1 MGIINDLQHANSG
14 ENNEDMSYN
23 FCRVQHCR
31 LDYANLPII
40 GFRYSRAYL
49 SMCWGE
55 VRGGSREVVY
65 VEHQTWLRLR
75 IKSKEIINVL
85 TIHKL

>member
-1 MGIINDLQHANSG
+1 
-14 ENNEDMSYN
+14 
-23 FCRVQHCR
+23 
-31 LDYANLPII
+31 
-40 GFRYSRAYL
+40 
-49 SMCWGE
+49 MCWGE